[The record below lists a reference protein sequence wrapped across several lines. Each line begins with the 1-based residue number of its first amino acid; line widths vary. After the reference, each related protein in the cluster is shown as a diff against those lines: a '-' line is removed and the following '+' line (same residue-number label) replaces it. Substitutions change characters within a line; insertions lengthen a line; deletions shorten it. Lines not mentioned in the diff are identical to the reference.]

1 MVPTWAFQGLIN
13 VTDGCL
19 TSILP
24 CVAHVG
30 LGGNIGSAA
39 ARDYHAAIGE
49 SIIRYNGTLE
59 RYADD
64 GVMVVFN
71 DPVPVKNPALQAVL
85 MALARRSR
93 SLNGHLEPPRARD
106 WLRHRD
112 CARLRFARH
121 HRVRGAFRLRRD
133 RDCVQRRLS
142 TVR

>member
-49 SIIRYNGTLE
+49 IMT
-59 RYADD
+59 A
-64 GVMVVFN
+64 
-71 DPVPVKNPALQAVL
+71 
-85 MALARRSR
+85 
-93 SLNGHLEPPRARD
+93 
-106 WLRHRD
+106 
-112 CARLRFARH
+112 
-121 HRVRGAFRLRRD
+121 
-133 RDCVQRRLS
+133 
-142 TVR
+142 

>member
-1 MVPTWAFQGLIN
+1 M
-13 VTDGCL
+13 

-49 SIIRYNGTLE
+49 IIIKYNGTLE

-71 DPVPVKNPALQAVL
+71 DPVPVENPALQAVL
-85 MALARRSR
+85 MALELRDALGALTATWSR
-93 SLNGHLEPPRARD
+93 LGHG

-112 CARLRFARH
+112 CARLRYARH
-121 HRVRGAFRLRRD
+121 HWVRGAFRLRRD